1 MTLGLYFAKR
11 FFLSFLLVLA
21 IFFTLLLLIDFVE
34 QMRYFG
40 SKSVSVWQILGLALF
55 NIPFNLHR
63 ILPLVMLIAS
73 ILALLGLSKSNE
85 LIIARSV
92 GLSWIKILIPPVVTA
107 FLIGMS
113 NLALF
118 NPIVAISMSQY
129 DSLWA
134 SYARGI
140 ENTLSISSEGL
151 WLRQGNSDG
160 QSVIKATRTNSDGT
174 TLYGTSFW
182 AFDVQGTPVSRIE
195 ASSAIL
201 EKGAWSL
208 SQARQW
214 DLRATNPQA
223 VIQRLKPDAKLPT
236 DLTPSAIRDSFGKP
250 ASISIWLLP
259 DYILELERAGFSA
272 RNYRLWV
279 HMELALPFLLS
290 SMVLLAA
297 CFTMRHTRDSASG
310 ILIVFAV
317 LSGFGVYFLRN
328 FTQLLGETGQ
338 IPITLAAWAPPAI
351 ATLCALGLLLHLEES

>member
-1 MTLGLYFAKR
+1 MTLVLYFAKR

-21 IFFTLLLLIDFVE
+21 IFFTFLLLIDFVE
-34 QMRYFG
+34 QMRYFDDN
-40 SKSVSVWQILGLALF
+40 SVTVWQVLGLALL
-55 NIPFNLHR
+55 NIPLNLHR
-63 ILPLVMLIAS
+63 ILPLVMLVSS
-73 ILALLGLSKSNE
+73 ILALLGLSRSNE
-85 LIIARSV
+85 LVIARSI
-92 GLSWIKILIPPVVTA
+92 GLSWIRILTPPVATA
-107 FLIGMS
+107 FLIGMT
-113 NLALF
+113 NLTLF

-129 DSLWA
+129 DVLWA
-134 SYARGI
+134 SYARGG
-140 ENTLSISSEGL
+140 ESTLSISSEGL
-151 WLRQGNSDG
+151 WLRQGNSEG
-160 QSVIKATRTNSDGT
+160 QSVIKATRANSDGT

-182 AFDVQGTPVSRIE
+182 IFDVQGGPVSRIE

-201 EKGAWSL
+201 ETGAWSL

-223 VIQRLKPDAKLPT
+223 VVQRLKPDAKLPT

-272 RNYRLWV
+272 RNYRLWFQ
-279 HMELALPFLLS
+279 MELALPFLLS

-328 FTQLLGETGQ
+328 FTQVLGETGQ

>member
-11 FFLSFLLVLA
+11 FFFSFLLVLA
-21 IFFTLLLLIDFVE
+21 IFFALLLLIDFVE
-34 QMRYFG
+34 QMRFFG
-40 SKSVSVWQILGLALF
+40 SKSVTVWQTLGLALF
-55 NIPFNLHR
+55 NVPFNLHR
-63 ILPLVMLIAS
+63 ILPLVMLVAS

-92 GLSWIKILIPPVVTA
+92 GLSWIKILIPPVATA

-113 NLALF
+113 SLALF
-118 NPIVAISMSQY
+118 NPIIAISMSQY

-134 SYARGI
+134 SYARGV
-140 ENTLSISSEGL
+140 ESTLSVSSEGF

-160 QSVIKATRTNSDGT
+160 QTVIKATRTNSDGT

-182 AFDVQGTPVSRIE
+182 TFDVQGAAVSRIE

-201 EKGAWSL
+201 ETGAWSL

-223 VIQRLKPDAKLPT
+223 VVQRLKPDTKLPT

-272 RNYRLWV
+272 RNYRVWLQ
-279 HMELALPFLLS
+279 MELALPFLLS

-297 CFTMRHTRDSASG
+297 CFTMRHTRRSASG
-310 ILIVFAV
+310 ILIVCAV

-338 IPITLAAWAPPAI
+338 IPITLAAWAPPTI